1 MTAQHIPRCR
11 TASFAIVAV
20 ALSVSFHDALGAEP
34 GATAPEAFEEEAIA
48 YDPFERVNRGVHCFN
63 QWFDRWILK
72 PVAKG
77 YDRVLWDPVQNAI
90 SRAFG
95 NLAAPT
101 VMLNDTLQGKWRQAG
116 SDGARFVVNSTVGVL
131 GFFDV
136 ASHMGLEPHDEDF
149 GQTLGVWGVGE
160 GPYLVLPI
168 IGPRTLRDTAGLGV
182 DIATDVITWIED
194 NEWRYGLYGLRL
206 IDQRA
211 RLLDTTDLVTEAAG
225 EDTYLFVRE
234 AYRNRRRNLIYDGN
248 PPRPE
253 FFNDDLES
261 PQPPSQR

>member
-1 MTAQHIPRCR
+1 MKVHHVLRRR
-11 TASFAIVAV
+11 TVPIAAV
-20 ALSVSFHDALGAEP
+20 AFTLSIAFHGAFGAEP
-34 GATAPEAFEEEAIA
+34 GGAAPEALEEEPIA
-48 YDPFERVNRGVHCFN
+48 YDPFERVNRGVYRFN

-101 VMLNDTLQGKWRQAG
+101 VMLNDTLQGKWRRAG
-116 SDGARFVVNSTVGVL
+116 SDGARFVVNSTAGVL

-182 DIATDVITWIED
+182 DIATDPITWVED
-194 NEWRYGLYGLRL
+194 NEWRYGLYALRL
-206 IDQRA
+206 IDTRA

-234 AYRNRRRNLIYDGN
+234 AYRSRRRNLIYDGN

-253 FFNDDLES
+253 FFDDVES
-261 PQPPSQR
+261 PQTPSRP